1 MDMFI
6 LYALSAKK
14 DETTDLWCICAR
26 NDRVRRERSDM
37 MKKMV
42 NKRKNKKM
50 DASAR
55 DALCDVMYDEQKHK
69 SFISA

>member
-1 MDMFI
+1 MYMC
-6 LYALSAKK
+6 KK
-14 DETTDLWCICAR
+14 WQSTTREKRYDEE
-26 NDRVRRERSDM
+26 NGKQEE
-37 MKKMV
+37 
-42 NKRKNKKM
+42 NKKM